1 MLVHRLLDAFF
12 RTLDAVDA
20 ARDRVDRILGRE
32 PRPDPW
38 AVEWPP
44 PASAESPRDESFAA
58 TGAGPH
64 DAAPESSGKMAGG
77 QATDPASGA
86 AVSQA
91 AEEQGEDTSRDLSD
105 AGRAAKKSPSRK
117 APAKKSKTSTK
128 PTSAPAAKGTT
139 KSATAK
145 SAAAKTTSSSKRK
158 GSVDR
163 QGKDFD
169 SPRARAVSEFVREN
183 DFGVVSANAEYQG
196 KKVLARVLWALHA
209 AEEAGSE
216 KGLTSADASALLHL
230 SANIEV
236 FATNLARACR
246 DHAELIQETEMDG
259 RSKRYKLTDDGKTA
273 ARELELA

>member
-1 MLVHRLLDAFF
+1 MLVHRILDAFF

-44 PASAESPRDESFAA
+44 PASSASSLESQEQASKNESADSSHATAKSSVSLADVPASNDDVVAAEAVAADITEKSAA
-58 TGAGPH
+58 TGKKTTRKAA
-64 DAAPESSGKMAGG
+64 AAPAKKKA
-77 QATDPASGA
+77 
-86 AVSQA
+86 
-91 AEEQGEDTSRDLSD
+91 
-105 AGRAAKKSPSRK
+105 AAKKSTAQKTATQK
-117 APAKKSKTSTK
+117 AASKKS
-128 PTSAPAAKGTT
+128 A
-139 KSATAK
+139 
-145 SAAAKTTSSSKRK
+145 SSKRK

-169 SPRARAVSEFVREN
+169 SPRARAVSDFVRQN
-183 DFGVVSANAEYQG
+183 DFGVVSPDAVHNG

-230 SANIEV
+230 AADIEV

-246 DHAELIQETEMDG
+246 DHGDLIAETEMDG
-259 RSKRYKLTDDGKTA
+259 RSKRYKLTRQGKA
-273 ARELELA
+273 AALELGAQ

>member
-44 PASAESPRDESFAA
+44 PESGDNSGERRADAPKADASVGGEGSDETAPAETAAPASDVKAGQADANAIPEQKPAATRKKTTKKASGSRSAASAASKKTSAKKSPAKKAA
-58 TGAGPH
+58 KKKA
-64 DAAPESSGKMAGG
+64 
-77 QATDPASGA
+77 
-86 AVSQA
+86 
-91 AEEQGEDTSRDLSD
+91 
-105 AGRAAKKSPSRK
+105 AAKKS
-117 APAKKSKTSTK
+117 A
-128 PTSAPAAKGTT
+128 
-139 KSATAK
+139 
-145 SAAAKTTSSSKRK
+145 SSKRK

-169 SPRARAVSEFVREN
+169 SPRARAVSEYVREN
-183 DFGVVSANAEYQG
+183 DFGVVSPDAVHNG

-230 SANIEV
+230 AANIEV

-246 DHAELIQETEMDG
+246 DNGDLIAETEMDG
-259 RSKRYKLTDDGKTA
+259 RSKRYKLTRQGKAA
-273 ARELELA
+273 ARELGAQ